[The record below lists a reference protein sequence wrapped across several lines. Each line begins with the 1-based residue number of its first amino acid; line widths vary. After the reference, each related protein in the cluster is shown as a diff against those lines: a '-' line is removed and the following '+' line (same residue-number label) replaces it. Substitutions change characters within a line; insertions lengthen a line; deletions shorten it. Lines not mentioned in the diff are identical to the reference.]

1 MSRFRIYGLINKR
14 GATMEGR
21 YGIRVSLGADVCSTK
36 NMYGFTS
43 DNSAFTCA
51 VTSILFPV
59 LRYA

>member
-1 MSRFRIYGLINKR
+1 
-14 GATMEGR
+14 MEGR

-43 DNSAFTCA
+43 DNSTFTCA

>member
-1 MSRFRIYGLINKR
+1 MSRFRIHGLIKKR

-36 NMYGFTS
+36 NMYGFIS
-43 DNSAFTCA
+43 DKAFTCA